1 MAAIKK
7 EAVQKLE
14 AEIEGLKLEL
24 ERAYE
29 ACAEMEN
36 QYIDK
41 AAEVEDLEELIKSEP
56 LKAKITDLFY
66 REGQGLATPHD
77 TLWHLSELLE
87 INEENLTETFSALAE
102 YAGRRNEMV
111 RQCLAAFAVNEGAE

>member
-7 EAVQKLE
+7 EAVRKLE
-14 AEIEGLKLEL
+14 DEIEELKLEL

-29 ACAEMEN
+29 ACAEMES
-36 QYIDK
+36 QYADK
-41 AAEVEDLEELIKSEP
+41 AAEVEDLEGLIKSEP
-56 LKAKITDLFY
+56 LKAKIADLFFR
-66 REGQGLATPHD
+66 REQGLATPQD
-77 TLWHLSELLE
+77 SLWQLSELLE
-87 INEENLTETFSALAE
+87 ISEEKLTETFSSLAE